1 MARGVEHPDGG
12 IPVSTGPPEPV
23 TEGTVPKAGSRVN
36 PLPPDITDGAPT
48 PEPVSSIPRAEQS
61 PSSSILFLD
70 DDPYRAE
77 TFLGWYP
84 TAVWVQT
91 SEECISQLANSWK
104 EVHLDHDLG
113 GEQYVDP
120 TRGDCGM
127 EVVRWLCAEFREP
140 LRETRF
146 VVHSHNVEAARTM
159 VDCLHR
165 TGYHARYRPFA
176 IDMDDVITLEDV
188 HALLQEAK
196 ARRARL
202 EGASWRRRLFDF
214 LQGLGRRIQGRP
226 PSTEEVLPLTD
237 AER

>member
-1 MARGVEHPDGG
+1 MIRGAVERWLGRFRARRVA
-12 IPVSTGPPEPV
+12 TAPP
-23 TEGTVPKAGSRVN
+23 AGLR
-36 PLPPDITDGAPT
+36 
-48 PEPVSSIPRAEQS
+48 R
-61 PSSSILFLD
+61 LFLD
-70 DDPYRAE
+70 DDPARAAQ
-77 TFLGWYP
+77 FLAEDP
-84 TAVWVQT
+84 EAVWVET
-91 SEECISQLANSWK
+91 ASDCIARLEERWD

-113 GEQYVDP
+113 GEHFVDHG
-120 TRGDCGM
+120 REDCGM